1 MSQKSSQ
8 RLLQIRRFLPSSYS
22 NVQKRLNVAQHRI
35 TRDAPIMQ
43 IWVPLLNLWNKID
56 AQIVKQLQ
64 PRIPLYRP
72 NSRVLPVVLPSVRAV
87 RSVLLTW
94 D

>member
-8 RLLQIRRFLPSSYS
+8 RLLQDRLSLRSSYS
-22 NVQKRLNVAQHRI
+22 NVRTRLNVAQHRV
-35 TRDAPIMQ
+35 TWDVPIVQ
-43 IWVPLLNLWNKID
+43 IMVRLVNLWNKID
-56 AQIVKQLQ
+56 AQIVKSLQ

-72 NSRVLPVVLPSVRAV
+72 KCRVLPVVLPSVRAV